1 MEIDIPPFP
10 ENWTPLE
17 HVVISKMLDDQGELR
32 IAHDATD
39 GLNTW
44 EAIGMVI
51 ACADKLRRRLNDLT
65 DEDGTGSDA

>member
-17 HVVISKMLDDQGELR
+17 HVVISNENGELR

-44 EAIGMVI
+44 EAIGMCI
-51 ACADKLRRRLNDLT
+51 ACADKLRRLLNDLT
-65 DEDGTGSDA
+65 DEDPG